1 MGYLCRHSAAVFF
14 LLFFFPVFGSDAI
27 KDGGFDLPPV
37 SSESELR
44 LPVGL
49 NDGFS
54 AKLTD
59 HFLIAHD
66 TTPAEA
72 KKLADQLETGFQN
85 FRIFFEKAGFELQL
99 LQERL
104 AWIHFSDSEHY
115 SSYALRADKMDLSHL
130 RGYYSAKTNRVA
142 IIGPH
147 SGGSTDTS
155 EPVRAVQS
163 FDIAAMAGDET
174 DMQSVKVAHELAH
187 QLAFNTG
194 LQKRGVMYPLWV
206 SEGLATQFET
216 ELSCCSNNTARKDRL
231 LKMRARGRLIP
242 LDEFIS
248 ITRLPVGQ
256 AMGEDIY
263 AQAWGFFNFLLK
275 SRPRQLKNYMDVLC
289 NVQPGFRPSSVI
301 YKEFT
306 DSFGS
311 PDLLYKE
318 WIRSVYRQ

>member
-1 MGYLCRHSAAVFF
+1 
-14 LLFFFPVFGSDAI
+14 
-27 KDGGFDLPPV
+27 
-37 SSESELR
+37 

-49 NDGFS
+49 DAGFS
-54 AKLTD
+54 AMLTG

-72 KKLADQLETGFQN
+72 KKLADQLECGFEY

-99 LQERL
+99 PQERL
-104 AWIHFSDSEHY
+104 AWIHFTDSEHY
-115 SSYALRADKMDLSHL
+115 SSYALRTDKMDLSHL
-130 RGYYSAKTNRVA
+130 SGYYSARTNRVA

-147 SGGSTDTS
+147 IGSSNTS
-155 EPVRAVQS
+155 EPIRAVQS

-174 DMQSVKVAHELAH
+174 GIHSVKIAHELAH
-187 QLAFNTG
+187 QLAFNAG

-206 SEGLATQFET
+206 SEGLATQYET
-216 ELSCCSNNTARKDRL
+216 GLSCCRDTNTARKDRL
-231 LKMRARGRLIP
+231 LKMQARGGLIP

-256 AMGEDIY
+256 PMCEDIY

-275 SRPRQLKNYMDVLC
+275 SRPHQLKNYLDILC
-289 NVQPGFRPSSVI
+289 NVQPGFRPPSMI

-311 PDLLYKE
+311 PDLLCEE